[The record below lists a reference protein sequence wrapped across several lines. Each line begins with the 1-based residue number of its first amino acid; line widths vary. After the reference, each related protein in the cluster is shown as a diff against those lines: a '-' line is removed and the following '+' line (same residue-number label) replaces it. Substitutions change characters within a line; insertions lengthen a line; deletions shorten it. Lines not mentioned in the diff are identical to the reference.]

1 MRLTYLFLLLVLH
14 SCQNKQNG
22 ETEKTKLETLTLT
35 DTLKVELLNSE
46 IPNTTNL
53 NSENIAIDSAEV
65 PLGSLTILD
74 FVQNGLNRLVKTN
87 DSLFIEFLTSFTT
100 YQNNTN
106 DILYNSAK
114 YEIDNTLAYSQDDVV
129 APEALEFRDSVKQM
143 GFIVAMTEGSI
154 YLDKDPDFL
163 KQFSPYLSK
172 RMNVFLEEY
181 RDDINNPFMVDNSI
195 IISFKELIRRM
206 IFWENFSKDQP
217 DFELPEYAYNEFEKY
232 VFYLMLGTGNTPIH
246 DWGNP
251 MKVRIEILETYNSV
265 IKQYPNSKASEYLK
279 DFLKYLEQKKFI
291 YDNSF
296 HQYGREKFPN
306 FYGSQN

>member
-100 YQNNTN
+100 YQTIQTTSFTTALNM
-106 DILYNSAK
+106 K
-114 YEIDNTLAYSQDDVV
+114 YITHWLIHKMMLSLQKRLNFEIV
-129 APEALEFRDSVKQM
+129 
-143 GFIVAMTEGSI
+143 
-154 YLDKDPDFL
+154 
-163 KQFSPYLSK
+163 
-172 RMNVFLEEY
+172 
-181 RDDINNPFMVDNSI
+181 
-195 IISFKELIRRM
+195 
-206 IFWENFSKDQP
+206 
-217 DFELPEYAYNEFEKY
+217 
-232 VFYLMLGTGNTPIH
+232 
-246 DWGNP
+246 
-251 MKVRIEILETYNSV
+251 
-265 IKQYPNSKASEYLK
+265 
-279 DFLKYLEQKKFI
+279 
-291 YDNSF
+291 
-296 HQYGREKFPN
+296 
-306 FYGSQN
+306 